1 MAEIVPK
8 LKLKLRGPDID
19 PGLAKP
25 TLDVRMGG
33 LRLPVRMGGLRL
45 PVRMGDE
52 ILVEVNVQYRE
63 GVRATDILRGMEN
76 LYDGFK
82 IFPPD
87 KGHYRF
93 VWYVEREEARD
104 FIKLFLDD
112 CRGYDF
118 VKSAEG
124 YIEKRKISAF

>member
-19 PGLAKP
+19 PGLGKRLAASLRAKP
-25 TLDVRMGG
+25 TLD
-33 LRLPVRMGGLRL
+33 VRMGGLRL